1 MQYTCTFSVHRKSAQ
16 CAILTG
22 CIQCSTFA
30 QHGGGYGQHGGDH
43 GQHGGDHGQHGGDH
57 GRHGGLVVDLR
68 QIFVRSQVHVRLRQM
83 SLTFAF

>member
-30 QHGGGYGQHGGDH
+30 QHGGSQHGGGH
-43 GQHGGDHGQHGGDH
+43 GQHGG
-57 GRHGGLVVDLR
+57 RYFR
-68 QIFVRSQVHVRLRQM
+68 QISDPRQIVYDEFDVCFLCVLG
-83 SLTFAF
+83 SF